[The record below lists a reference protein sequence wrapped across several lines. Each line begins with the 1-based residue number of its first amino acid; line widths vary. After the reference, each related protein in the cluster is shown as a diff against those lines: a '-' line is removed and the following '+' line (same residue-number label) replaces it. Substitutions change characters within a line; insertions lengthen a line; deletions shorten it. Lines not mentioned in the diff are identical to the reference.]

1 MGRKFSLYTQQPF
14 VLPQAMMYGCFCFI
28 ELKVGANT
36 VFPCKSTNPNLPFSS
51 KIKYLGC
58 ANPVKQH
65 NSKTNLIIF
74 IIFIF
79 ANLLKVKICSRLS
92 PKFFVYANRH
102 LSPFY

>member
-14 VLPQAMMYGCFCFI
+14 ACLQAMMYGCFSFI
-28 ELKVGANT
+28 ELKVGTNT

-58 ANPVKQH
+58 ANPVKPH
-65 NSKTNLIIF
+65 NSKTNW

-79 ANLLKVKICSRLS
+79 ANLLKVKICSSLS
-92 PKFFVYANRH
+92 PKFFVYADRH
-102 LSPFY
+102 VSPSY